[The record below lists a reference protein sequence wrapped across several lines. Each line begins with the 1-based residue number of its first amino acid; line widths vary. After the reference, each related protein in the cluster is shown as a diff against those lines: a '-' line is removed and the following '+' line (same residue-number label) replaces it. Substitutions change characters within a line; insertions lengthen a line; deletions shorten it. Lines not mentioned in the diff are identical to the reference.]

1 MINVVRFL
9 NDRQVLLEQ
18 NGRNFIVSQSREGH
32 EPVEVL
38 VFPADSVG
46 NITSWSEVGGEVGV
60 GLEAYLERV
69 KQEGQIVAPWAESA
83 DDLPF

>member
-1 MINVVRFL
+1 M
-9 NDRQVLLEQ
+9 
-18 NGRNFIVSQSREGH
+18 
-32 EPVEVL
+32 
-38 VFPADSVG
+38 FPADSVG